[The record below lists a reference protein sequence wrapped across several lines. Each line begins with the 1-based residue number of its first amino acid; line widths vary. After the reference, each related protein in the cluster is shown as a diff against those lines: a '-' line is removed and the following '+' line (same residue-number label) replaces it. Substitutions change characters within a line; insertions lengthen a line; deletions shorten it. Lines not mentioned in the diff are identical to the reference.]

1 MRLEL
6 LVERGGRA
14 NYTSPTKR
22 TIGGVRSRCC
32 KRCGSKRFQ
41 LPDTSQE
48 PACRMMWISLAP
60 YFLASTGATPGTSRC
75 WASLVGFAATRAS
88 SVRLLNIL
96 NTGTP
101 RRCASPLPHARR
113 PVASASSTPLHDGTL
128 SKLIS
133 ALPWHPFALS
143 LLRRSAASFIAGARP
158 GRSACGLVHFLT
170 GSACKTLTAWHWTK
184 PPGSF
189 GSSLAL
195 PLFFSVF
202 KSRIFQPISSTAVPV
217 DRNWSAF
224 SR

>member
-128 SKLIS
+128 SQAHQRA
-133 ALPWHPFALS
+133 ALASVRTVPLATVGRLVHRRSQTGTLRLRLGSLLDGLS
-143 LLRRSAASFIAGARP
+143 LQNLDR
-158 GRSACGLVHFLT
+158 
-170 GSACKTLTAWHWTK
+170 
-184 PPGSF
+184 
-189 GSSLAL
+189 LAL
-195 PLFFSVF
+195 DQAPGEL
-202 KSRIFQPISSTAVPV
+202 RLLARLALILL
-217 DRNWSAF
+217 RL
-224 SR
+224 